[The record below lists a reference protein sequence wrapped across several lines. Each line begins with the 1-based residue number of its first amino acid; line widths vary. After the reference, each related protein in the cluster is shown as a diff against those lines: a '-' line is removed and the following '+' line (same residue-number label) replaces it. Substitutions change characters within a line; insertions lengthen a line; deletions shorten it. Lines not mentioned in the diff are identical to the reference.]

1 MTIERKI
8 REHLLKEAESMDCP
22 PEISKRIE
30 QSYTHYFQ
38 PKRREMT
45 MKKRVIGGIVAA
57 AILIPTAAF
66 AAPPLLEMLTRT
78 PLTAEQV
85 KVDEVSKAT
94 LEKLYSAF
102 PETKSFEIIEASN
115 VQGDAINPKDSTE
128 LSKVNVNQTSIIL
141 QEKGGTGKKITL
153 HINGGTGEIEHVDQE
168 NWEPKEK
175 PLITLTDQE
184 IKAKV
189 DNLIDKMYG
198 NVDAYEFA
206 MEQMENPNQKVLML
220 NYIIKGADTP
230 FYQVFVHDNAINL
243 TRVGGEPAP
252 SHIKVEGLFT
262 RDGKPD
268 YTYDSILNDDK
279 LFALLQISPTELKE
293 ELAKGLS
300 VADIAASKNISKQQV
315 LEVIA
320 NTQVEKQLEAEQN
333 GVVPTSNRSK
343 EQLLKDIEPKLLPI
357 LDHKN
362 ETPQK

>member
-1 MTIERKI
+1 
-8 REHLLKEAESMDCP
+8 
-22 PEISKRIE
+22 
-30 QSYTHYFQ
+30 
-38 PKRREMT
+38 

-66 AAPPLLEMLTRT
+66 AAPPLIEMLTRT
-78 PLTAEQV
+78 PMTAEQV
-85 KVDEVSKAT
+85 KVDEIGKAT

-115 VQGDAINPKDSTE
+115 VQG
-128 LSKVNVNQTSIIL
+128 VQTSIIL

-153 HINGGTGEIEHVDQE
+153 HINAGGEIEHVDQE

-175 PLITLTDQE
+175 SLITLTDQE

-189 DNLIDKMYG
+189 DTLIEKMYG
-198 NVDAYEFA
+198 NVNAYEFA

-220 NYIIKGADTP
+220 NYIIKGAETP

-279 LFALLQISPTELKE
+279 LFSLLQISPTEFKE
-293 ELAKGLS
+293 ELAKGQS
-300 VADIAASKNISKQQV
+300 VADIAASKNITKQQV

-320 NTQVEKQLEAEQN
+320 ITQVEKQLEAEQN
-333 GVVPTSNRSK
+333 GVVPKSNISK
-343 EQLLKDIEPKLLPI
+343 EQLLKEIEPKLLPI
-357 LDHKN
+357 LDLKN